1 MAADLDIRSLRYF
14 AAAAEELHFSRA
26 AARLYVAQQALSRDI
41 ARLEERLNTKLFE
54 RTTRRVS
61 LTPDGERL
69 LGQARRLIALHDEI
83 LRGDAAAG
91 PLFADVAARGMT
103 PGLVLSRAR
112 RDTDLEFFARFHSG
126 LGESL
131 PLLRAHRLDATF
143 GRVEGT
149 VPSDV
154 ESRLVRREP
163 MALLLLDG
171 HPLAAGPEIPLGRL
185 KDVPV
190 CWSTGDHASA
200 EWRRAA
206 HRLLVDADAAPSV
219 EHPHVVGDEE
229 IAHHLRIRDVAV
241 LTLVSQPPVPGTVLR
256 PLVEPVPLYPWHLL
270 WRRGDTHP
278 GIAALREAATALAA
292 EEGWLDPPDRSWEP
306 IHNEDG

>member
-1 MAADLDIRSLRYF
+1 MPADLDIRALRYF
-14 AAAAEELHFSRA
+14 VAAAEELHFSRA

-41 ARLEERLNTKLFE
+41 ARLEERLDTRLFE

-61 LTPDGERL
+61 LTPGGERL

-83 LRGDAAAG
+83 LRGDAEAG

-103 PGLVLSRAR
+103 PGMVLSRAR

-131 PLLRAHRLDATF
+131 PLIQAHRLDVTF
-143 GRVEGT
+143 GRTEQPA
-149 VPSDV
+149 PSDV
-154 ESRLVRREP
+154 DSMLVRWEP
-163 MALLLLDG
+163 MALLLLDD
-171 HPLAAGPEIPLGRL
+171 HPLAAAPEIPLDRL
-185 KDVPV
+185 TGVAV
-190 CWSTGDHASA
+190 CWSTGDHASP

-206 HRLLVDADAAPSV
+206 HKLLVEASADFSI
-219 EHPHVVGDEE
+219 EHPHIVGDEE

-256 PLVEPVPLYPWHLL
+256 PLVDPVPVYPWRML

-278 GIAALREAATALAA
+278 GIAALREAAAELAD
-292 EEGWLDPPDRSWEP
+292 EEGWLTRPDRSWAP
-306 IHNEDG
+306 IHNADG